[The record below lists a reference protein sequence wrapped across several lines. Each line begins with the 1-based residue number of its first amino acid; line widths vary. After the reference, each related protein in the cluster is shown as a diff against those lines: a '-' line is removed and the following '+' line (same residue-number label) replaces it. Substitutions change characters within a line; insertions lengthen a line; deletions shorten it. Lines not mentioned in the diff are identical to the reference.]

1 MLYRRKG
8 FIAQTGLSLISLL
21 ISLTL
26 VSILGAL
33 SVPSYMTHIQRS
45 EMHEARNMLML
56 WQAEQVRYRL
66 RNAEY
71 ANTEAL
77 SLVSAADYVFTVTE
91 ASANDYTLQAERT
104 LLLNDGCDTLT
115 VTGSGSYLPV
125 DCWR

>member
-1 MLYRRKG
+1 MLYIRKG
-8 FIAQTGLSLISLL
+8 FIAQAGLTLISLL

-33 SVPSYMTHIQRS
+33 SVPSYMVYVQRS
-45 EMHEARNMLML
+45 EMHEARNMLMV
-56 WQAEQVRYRL
+56 WQAEQVRFRL
-66 RNAEY
+66 GNAGY
-71 ANTEAL
+71 AKTESL

-91 ASANDYTLQAERT
+91 ATATDYTLQAKRT
-104 LLLNDGCDTLT
+104 LLLDDGCDTLT